1 MEIKFLGAAR
11 NVTGSKHLVTTLSGK
26 KILLDCGFFQNRGS
40 DNDRLNRNF
49 DFNPAEIDYLI
60 LSHAHIDHSGNVPNL
75 VKQGF
80 KGIIFTTA
88 ATVDLCEVMLTDS
101 AFIQEGDTKYLNK
114 RRKRKGQELLEPIY
128 TVKDVTEALKHFKR
142 IAVNK
147 MFAIDDEVSFLF
159 TDAGHILGSVSVHL
173 YVKENSATKQLT
185 FSGDI
190 GRYNDLILK
199 SPQTFPQADLIVCES
214 TYGDRLHEQHED
226 ARQKLLKVVI
236 ETCVE
241 KKGKLIIPAFSLG
254 RTQEIIYTLDRFKT
268 ENKLPS
274 IKVFVDS
281 PLAID
286 ATNIM
291 RKHSEFF
298 NDDVIDYMHV
308 DPDPFGFSNLT
319 YVRKA
324 EDSKKLNDMH
334 EPCIII
340 SASGMI
346 EAGRIKHHVKNNVIN
361 ANNTILIVGYCS
373 PGSIGGKLRDGAKKI
388 RIFGDEYD
396 VKARV
401 EVISSFSAHADYE
414 EMIQYLSCQDKK
426 KVKKLFL
433 VHGEYPVQQVF
444 RQTLLKTGFTDIEI
458 PEQGEVFTV

>member
-147 MFAIDDEVSFLF
+147 MFTIDDEVSFLF